1 MMKVDTL
8 TAEINLPIYKF
19 SYYVPNILNMVNDY
33 RRNNPT
39 SVNSNSHLS
48 SWRSDWK
55 THKKDSRFN
64 VLIDFTIET
73 LEKIHKDL
81 FHSEREFACIEM
93 WIAQYDKGDHAERH
107 YHYPLDW
114 SAVYYI
120 NVEDNTSPIIFG
132 EDIRV
137 QPENNMMLLFPGW
150 LNHRVPKTQGKRTL
164 IAMNFDKTWT

>member
-1 MMKVDTL
+1 MKVDTL

-39 SVNSNSHLS
+39 SVNSKSHLS

-55 THKKDSRFN
+55 IHKKDSRFN

-73 LEKIHKDL
+73 LEKIHLDL

>member
-1 MMKVDTL
+1 MKVDTL

-55 THKKDSRFN
+55 IHKKDSRFN

-73 LEKIHKDL
+73 LEKIHLDL

>member
-1 MMKVDTL
+1 MKVDTL
-8 TAEINLPIYKF
+8 TAEVNLPIYKF
-19 SYYVPNILNMVNDY
+19 SYYIPNILNIVNDY
-33 RRNNPT
+33 SRIYPT

-64 VLIDFTIET
+64 VLLDFTIET

-93 WIAQYDKGDHAERH
+93 WIAQYDKGDNAERH

>member
-1 MMKVDTL
+1 MKVDTL

-39 SVNSNSHLS
+39 SFNSDSHLS

-73 LEKIHKDL
+73 LEQIHKDL